1 LSSRSQRRRKDK
13 SRNGGGRP
21 RLPLGRT
28 ERIAVAFLGIGLITI
43 LGAFLITRALTN
55 NSDSDSTASAASTT
69 SASSGGSASD
79 ENDIRAL
86 ARRSI
91 EVLPQGEWPSLYNDF
106 TADLQARCT
115 LADFTQAGV
124 DSATNLGASLQQ
136 LEFHDMKDL
145 SITGDSASATIVG
158 DIRGKTDSQYDVEA
172 AFAREGGRWKLTPA
186 SGTAG
191 CQAFNV
197 LN

>member
-1 LSSRSQRRRKDK
+1 LPSRSQRRRKDR
-13 SRNGGGRP
+13 SRTGGGLP

-28 ERIAVAFLGIGLITI
+28 ERIAVAFLGIGLVTI

-55 NSDSDSTASAASTT
+55 NSDGDSTASTSST
-69 SASSGGSASD
+69 SSGGSASD

-91 EVLPQGEWPSLYNDF
+91 EVLPQGEWPSLYGDF
-106 TADLQARCT
+106 TADFQARCT

-136 LEFHDMKDL
+136 LEFHEMKDL
-145 SITGDSASATIVG
+145 SITGDTASATIVG
-158 DIRGKTDSQYDVEA
+158 DISGQADSQYDVEA
-172 AFAREGGRWKLTPA
+172 AFAREDGRWKLTAA
-186 SGTAG
+186 SGTTG